1 MQIKQRTSRRSEPET
16 TQPILSEAKGG
27 VIPQIGEAIL
37 SLKTKRMR
45 SFKRYMAL
53 APMFARAGFREM
65 RLIFFA
71 GAGFFLA
78 FPNPLIQIPP
88 AALFMPA
95 SILLLSLETT
105 SKSRALFLSFLC
117 MFLGSS
123 ASLYWIAIP
132 MHNFAGI
139 PWIVGASCV
148 MLLGAYYGLYGLL
161 FSLALRFFT
170 RRLGP
175 YSALFACAASWG
187 ALELFRGHFLTGFP
201 WLSLSSAFAGW
212 PVLAQGA
219 ALLGMYG
226 LSALYALIALLAAL
240 LFLSPQSAAQN
251 ASRAGPA
258 VFAAACAAHSF
269 LSGPAKTRRALLPAL
284 ALLACLTGYGAYRL
298 NIPWDQ
304 QGRIFLAAMAQ
315 GNINQEQK
323 WTPENRAYI
332 LRRYLELS
340 RLALD
345 MVKDKYAREADL
357 LLWPETAM
365 PFVYELNPQPAASIR
380 NFVSVNSVPLLFGV
394 IGTDADAHGTG
405 AGLVHRSSYNR
416 ILLLDQYAGRAG
428 YYDKEHLVPFGEYV
442 PPGLYVPFAS
452 EFLQGTGFSQGINE
466 PVLMLPPKK
475 PGAYSPDSR
484 GGYAGEAVA
493 LGPLI
498 CYEVI
503 FPELAQKRVEQS
515 AAILVSVSND
525 AWFELSSAPL
535 QHLQQAAM
543 RCIEQGRYML
553 RSTNTGISASIDPAG
568 RILNP
573 GPLFEPRVQAEAV
586 RALEE
591 KTLYHKGYA
600 WINGALWFMPC
611 VLFLKALR
619 RKNP

>member
-1 MQIKQRTSRRSEPET
+1 
-16 TQPILSEAKGG
+16 
-27 VIPQIGEAIL
+27 
-37 SLKTKRMR
+37 
-45 SFKRYMAL
+45 
-53 APMFARAGFREM
+53 MFARAGFRETA
-65 RLIFFA
+65 LIFFA

-78 FPNPLIQIPP
+78 FPNPFIQLPP

-95 SILLLSLETT
+95 SILLLSLEASSNT
-105 SKSRALFLSFLC
+105 RALFRSFLC

-139 PWIVGASCV
+139 PWVVGASCV

-161 FSLALRFFT
+161 FSLSLRFFT
-170 RRLGP
+170 RRL
-175 YSALFACAASWG
+175 ALYPALLAGAATWG

-201 WLSLSSAFAGW
+201 WLSLSAAFAGW

-219 ALLGMYG
+219 ALFGMYG
-226 LSALYALIALLAAL
+226 LSALYAFIALLAAL
-240 LFLSPQSAAQN
+240 FFLSPQAAQQN
-251 ASRAGPA
+251 ASGTDPAIFAGA
-258 VFAAACAAHSF
+258 IAAHSL
-269 LSGPAKTRRALLPAL
+269 LSAAEKTRRLLLPAL
-284 ALLACLTGYGAYRL
+284 ALLACLAGYGAYRL
-298 NIPWDQ
+298 NVPWEQ
-304 QGRIFLAAMAQ
+304 QGRIFLAALAQ

-323 WTPENRAYI
+323 WTPENRSYI
-332 LRRYLELS
+332 LRRYLALS

-365 PFVYELNPQPAASIR
+365 PFVYEFNPQPAASIR
-380 NFVSVNSVPLLFGV
+380 DFVSANAVPLLFGV
-394 IGTDADAHGTG
+394 IGTDADMRGTG
-405 AGLVHRSSYNR
+405 AAPVHRSSYNR
-416 ILLLDQYAGRAG
+416 ILLLDQHAGRAG
-428 YYDKEHLVPFGEYV
+428 HYDKEHLVPFGEYV
-442 PPGLYVPFAS
+442 PPGLHVPFAS
-452 EFLQGTGFSQGINE
+452 DFLQGTGFSPGVNATA
-466 PVLMLPPKK
+466 LMLPPRK
-475 PGAYSPDSR
+475 PAAYSRDSR
-484 GGYAGEAVA
+484 DVYAGEAADGLA

-503 FPELAQKRVEQS
+503 FPELAQKRVEQN

-553 RSTNTGISASIDPAG
+553 RGTNTGISASIDPAG
-568 RILNP
+568 RIVNP
-573 GPLFEPRVQAEAV
+573 GPLFEPWVQAEAV
-586 RALEE
+586 RALEG
-591 KTLYHKGYA
+591 KTLYHRGYA

-619 RKNP
+619 RKTP